1 METDECLICHEALD
15 ISKNFLST
23 ECGHSYHYSCFKLW
37 DKDTCPYC
45 RQQPVDT
52 TLPIL
57 KQLPSLLESTKVD
70 TRTIILNLHHYFT
83 GVSNLDAVNRSLL
96 LYNTRL
102 LIDTMDNPIHY
113 IIKNKLYALL
123 QFYEYTE
130 YEDELLVLDDVS
142 TCEYIQCHDETLHKM
157 VKLNSVNLLQHF
169 QDKINPHQLYGNEK
183 YNRVLNKMNLLG
195 VACFYECSPDVL
207 EILIKYIDINAVN
220 DWGCTA
226 VYAAIA
232 SGSLAHVKWLVNHG
246 IHLHLNHKCGNSPLF
261 YAIETGNTHIAH
273 YLINKGMPVSSRL
286 LGACVMRFRGS
297 SSRALGMLKR
307 VSSMCTIDDDNG
319 SSRLCCSFTEPHRAG
334 VLSTEKCACWC
345 TECARKDHT
354 CLIVQQ
360 TVIHSACSSGNFEMV
375 LYLLSKFPQL
385 RSRSV
390 KKCKWFDEHIQAES
404 PADALYIDHVLTNN
418 FRALMARSHFNSDY
432 YNHVVNYMVGM
443 IERPGPLSFKKQRRI
458 LKKLTKEARDAL
470 WTPPTIAAVTAMWY
484 PQNLNP
490 I

>member
-130 YEDELLVLDDVS
+130 YEDELLALDDVVGDA
-142 TCEYIQCHDETLHKM
+142 CEYIQCNDETLHKI
-157 VKLNSVNLLQHF
+157 VQLNCVNLLQHF
-169 QDKINPHQLYGNEK
+169 QGKINPHQLYGNK
-183 YNRVLNKMNLLG
+183 MYNRVLNKMNLLG
-195 VACFYECSPDVL
+195 VACFHNCSLGVL

-220 DWGCTA
+220 DWDCTP

-232 SGSLAHVKWLVNHG
+232 SGSLEHVKWLVEHG

-273 YLINKGMPVSSRL
+273 YLINKGMPVSSKL
-286 LGACVMRFRGS
+286 LGACVMRFRGT
-297 SSRALGMLKR
+297 SSRAMGMLKR
-307 VSSMCTIDDDNG
+307 VARMCTLGDDDDNDNVWG
-319 SSRLCCSFTEPHRAG
+319 SRLCCSFTEPHRAG
-334 VLSTEKCACWC
+334 DVSGSEKCACWC
-345 TECARKDHT
+345 TDCARKDHK
-354 CLIVQQ
+354 CRIVQE

-404 PADALYIDHVLTNN
+404 PASALYIDHVLTNN
-418 FRALMARSHFNSDY
+418 FRALLAKSYFNPEY
-432 YNHVVNYMVGM
+432 YNHVFDYMVSM
-443 IERPGPLSFKKQRRI
+443 IERPGPLSFKKQRRV
-458 LKKLTKEARDAL
+458 LKKLTKDA
-470 WTPPTIAAVTAMWY
+470 PTIAAVTALLY
-484 PQNLNP
+484 PRNL